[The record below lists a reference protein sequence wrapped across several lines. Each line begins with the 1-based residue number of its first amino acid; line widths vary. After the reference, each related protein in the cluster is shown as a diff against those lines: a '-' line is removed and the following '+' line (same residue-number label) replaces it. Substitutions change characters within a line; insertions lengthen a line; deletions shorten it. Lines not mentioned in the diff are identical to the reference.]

1 MTQTRRRRRAEK
13 STPDSSPSPVP
24 PSKTQMI
31 SAIEI
36 PVGDPLET
44 VLVSAGGPVE
54 LAELELRSET
64 IESLRESGVELIV
77 PLIGQGELLGALYL
91 GHRLSDQPYSTD
103 DRRLL
108 GSLASQVAPAMKV
121 AQLVHE
127 QQIEAKERER
137 IQQELQ
143 VAALIQQTLLPK
155 ELPSI
160 SGWMVD
166 AFYRPA
172 RAVGGDFYDFID
184 LGQGRLGVV
193 IGDVTDKGV
202 PAALVMA
209 TCRSMLRAA
218 APQHT
223 SPAKVL
229 AEVNE
234 AIVKEIPPAMFVTC
248 LYAIIDTE
256 AGEVVFAN
264 AGHNLPYVRTDNGV
278 VELRAT
284 GMPLGLMADMPYD
297 DKVYRMSQGDVMV
310 LTSDGITEAHNP
322 DGEMYGFGR
331 LMGRVARKVEDGDV
345 VNAIVGDLEAWTGTS
360 AEQEDDITL
369 VVVRRSSSAEESA
382 ESFIVG
388 AREQTLA
395 TFSVPSIE
403 GNEVIAIEK
412 VSEAVGQLNLE
423 RIKLDRLKTAVGE
436 TVMNAIEHGNEN
448 DASLQVSV
456 EVKATHAAI
465 RIRITDQGGDKVI
478 PDVETPDL
486 EAKLAGEQT
495 PRGWGLFLIEKM
507 VDEVRTENENGTHT
521 IELVMNREGE
531 G

>member
-1 MTQTRRRRRAEK
+1 MAQLRKRQKTKEETESRSAQLTQTGLID
-13 STPDSSPSPVP
+13 P
-24 PSKTQMI
+24 I
-31 SAIEI
+31 AIA
-36 PVGDPLET
+36 PGDPLET
-44 VLVSAGGPVE
+44 VLLSSGGPVE
-54 LAELELRSET
+54 VAELDLDSDA
-64 IESLRESGVELIV
+64 ISAVKAAGVELVV

-108 GSLASQVAPAMKV
+108 GSLASQVAPAMRV
-121 AQLVHE
+121 AQLVRE
-127 QQIEAKERER
+127 QKAEAKERER

-160 SGWMVD
+160 AGWNID

-184 LGQGRLGVV
+184 LGRGRLGVV

-223 SPAKVL
+223 SPSAVL
-229 AEVNE
+229 MEVNE
-234 AIVKEIPPAMFVTC
+234 AIVPEIPPSMFVTC
-248 LYAIIDTE
+248 LYAIIDTG

-264 AGHNLPYVRTDNGV
+264 AGHNLPYVRTEKGV

-284 GMPLGLMADMPYD
+284 GMPLGLMPEMTYD
-297 DKVYRMSQGDVMV
+297 EKVYRMEVGDVMV
-310 LTSDGITEAHNP
+310 LTSDGITEAHNQSR
-322 DGEMYGFGR
+322 EMYGFGR
-331 LMGRVARKVEDGDV
+331 LMGRVAKKAKDGDM
-345 VNAIVGDLEAWTGTS
+345 VNAIVSDLEEWTGKD

-369 VVVRRSSSAEESA
+369 VVVRRTASAEDSA
-382 ESFIVG
+382 TVFSNG
-388 AREQTLA
+388 SQEQLLTEFTLP
-395 TFSVPSIE
+395 SVE
-403 GNEVIAIEK
+403 GNEVLAINR
-412 VSEAVGQLNLE
+412 VADAVGAIGLE
-423 RIKLDRLKTAVGE
+423 SIQLDRLKTAVGE

-448 DASLQVSV
+448 DSSLEVSV
-456 EVKATHAAI
+456 EVKATEAAL
-465 RIRITDQGGDKVI
+465 RVRITDQGGDKEI
-478 PDVETPDL
+478 PDVEAPDI
-486 EAKLAGEQT
+486 EAKIAGEQT

-507 VDEVRTENENGTHT
+507 VDEVWTENINGTR
-521 IELVMNREGE
+521 IVELVMNREGDA
-531 G
+531 